1 MVTGQNSV
9 KPYRLIF
16 FLLLATTFLFRLW
29 FMTTLPLSGDESY
42 HWEWSRHLALGYYDH
57 PGLTAYL
64 IRLSTLLFGRSTEF
78 TVRLP
83 ALVMLS
89 GTALVCFFLA
99 KRIVKDRGG
108 SEETGEIAG
117 LLAGSQIL
125 VVPVFAVFSVYISTD
140 PPFIFFWSLTLYL
153 LYCALWDGKWRYW
166 IGTGIAFGLA
176 LMSKFLGFFMFGV
189 AGLFVLLSARDRVWF
204 RRPQGYVALG
214 CAFLVFLPLLWWD
227 ATHGWATFMF
237 NLVYRQKQTGFSVKH
252 TGEFLMGQALA
263 LSPGIFAFA
272 LFGLYRSLRDWVSR
286 KDRSSL
292 FLGLGSLV
300 PLMYFFY
307 VSFRRRVGVHWPAGG
322 WVGAI
327 VYLSCYWAGAKAS
340 YKGGVMKIIKILAL
354 ALCVLTTVSIHLLAH
369 IPPKRVKM
377 NWSYAGNAGRIN
389 TGKHTERFGWRELG
403 RRVCEVRDELLKAQS
418 EPKTRSIS
426 SQLRQGYVGQTG
438 QALRLRSGQG
448 GVFVICAQYG
458 LASNVA
464 FYTPGQIRTHLWSSR
479 KTHGENYR
487 FWDDFASFRGMDAV
501 FVAKRES
508 TAELS
513 VGKLEEHFRRV
524 DKAERIPIVVDGE
537 EVRSFYLIRCYEFD
551 GVEPEWQEGG
561 VILTLTLTLSPS
573 G

>member
-9 KPYRLIF
+9 KRYRLIF

-99 KRIVKDRGG
+99 KRIVRDRGG

-117 LLAGSQIL
+117 LLAGLQIL

-153 LYCALWDGKWRYW
+153 LYRALWDGKWRYW
-166 IGTGIAFGLA
+166 IGAGIAFGLA

-189 AGLFVLLSARDRVWF
+189 AGLFVLISAKDRVWF
-204 RRPQGYVALG
+204 RRPQGYAALG

-227 ATHGWATFMF
+227 AAHGWATFMF
-237 NLVYRQKQTGFSVKH
+237 NLVYRQKQAGFSMEH

-263 LSPGIFAFA
+263 LTPGIFVFA
-272 LFGLYRSLRDWVSR
+272 LFGLCRSFRDWVSR
-286 KDRSSL
+286 KDRVSL

-300 PLMYFFY
+300 PLVYFLY
-307 VSFRRRVGVHWPAGG
+307 VSFRCRVGLHWPAGG
-322 WVGAI
+322 WVAAI
-327 VYLSCYWAGAKAS
+327 VYLSCYWAVARAS

-354 ALCVLTTVSIHLLAH
+354 ALCVLITVSIHLLAH
-369 IPPKRVKM
+369 IPQKWVKL

-389 TGKHTERFGWRELG
+389 TGKLSERFGWRELG
-403 RRVCEVRDELLKAQS
+403 RRVCEVRDELLQAQS
-418 EPKTRSIS
+418 EPKR
-426 SQLRQGYVGQTG
+426 
-438 QALRLRSGQG
+438 

-513 VGKLEEHFRRV
+513 VGKLEEHFSRV

-561 VILTLTLTLSPS
+561 
-573 G
+573 